1 MRQIGK
7 YHVQE
12 QIGVGGFGEVFKGFD
27 PYIKRIVAIKTCSTH
42 NDEIRNRFFQEAEIA
57 GNLNHKNITTIH
69 DFGVEGELPY
79 LVQEYLSG
87 EDLDHKIKRRDP
99 LPYAEKLV
107 YLIQIARGL
116 AHAHEHGVIHRDIK
130 PANIRILEDGSA
142 KIMDFGIA
150 KLAQQESGL
159 TQTGMTLGT
168 AAYLSPEQIRGEAV
182 DSRTDIF
189 SFGVLAYEL
198 LTYRRP
204 FDGNQISA
212 VLYQLLHHE
221 PPPMREV
228 WPDAPPGASAVVGRC
243 LAKQASGRYE
253 DAGALLHALERL
265 SVGGRAAQ
273 APAADPRKTAAAA
286 AGKHP
291 AAAQPPR
298 GPRGFGAQAHDAD
311 DEPSS
316 LEDIEISTTFVAA
329 PDEETIE
336 AYTAAKTRSSGALI
350 AAVVVAALALA
361 GVGGWWFG
369 TQGDRGGGGAEVA
382 PAEAEADVDD
392 EPEDVTSPTPGQSA
406 PAGLGETGGADGGEA
421 RAPEPV
427 KLDRGLA
434 IIEPPA
440 WTREMIVSL
449 GNGAGRA
456 LDRRRSFRLDPG
468 TYRLHFQIDED
479 GYEVKETVSV
489 SIGEGARQ
497 VVPIPIPQPG
507 GLSVRPQLNRPQGV
521 VLLDGLLRGQTPL
534 RRQLL
539 APKTYRVEIRPRG
552 GANGEGVELDIDIR
566 PGTLTVLT
574 FDLDAG
580 STQRADKALAP

>member
-7 YHVQE
+7 YHVKE

-27 PYIKRIVAIKTCSTH
+27 PYIKRVVAIKTCSTH
-42 NDEIRNRFFQEAEIA
+42 NDEIRSRFFQEAEIA

-130 PANIRILEDGSA
+130 PANVRILEDGSA

-168 AAYLSPEQIRGEAV
+168 AAYLSPEQIRGQSV

-243 LAKQASGRYE
+243 LAKDPSGRYD

-265 SVGGRAAQ
+265 SAGGRAVAS
-273 APAADPRKTAAAA
+273 AAATPDKPQA
-286 AGKHP
+286 AP
-291 AAAQPPR
+291 VAAPPQ
-298 GPRGFGAQAHDAD
+298 GPTGFGAGTESVDAKGLA
-311 DEPSS
+311 S
-316 LEDIEISTTFVAA
+316 LEDIEISTTLVAA
-329 PDEETIE
+329 PDEATIQS
-336 AYTAAKTRSSGALI
+336 YGAAKKGSSGPLI
-350 AAVVVAALALA
+350 AALVVLALTLA

-369 TQGDRGGGGAEVA
+369 
-382 PAEAEADVDD
+382 
-392 EPEDVTSPTPGQSA
+392 
-406 PAGLGETGGADGGEA
+406 
-421 RAPEPV
+421 
-427 KLDRGLA
+427 
-434 IIEPPA
+434 
-440 WTREMIVSL
+440 
-449 GNGAGRA
+449 
-456 LDRRRSFRLDPG
+456 
-468 TYRLHFQIDED
+468 
-479 GYEVKETVSV
+479 
-489 SIGEGARQ
+489 
-497 VVPIPIPQPG
+497 
-507 GLSVRPQLNRPQGV
+507 
-521 VLLDGLLRGQTPL
+521 
-534 RRQLL
+534 
-539 APKTYRVEIRPRG
+539 
-552 GANGEGVELDIDIR
+552 
-566 PGTLTVLT
+566 
-574 FDLDAG
+574 
-580 STQRADKALAP
+580 

>member
-168 AAYLSPEQIRGEAV
+168 AAYLSPEQIRGESV
-182 DSRTDIF
+182 DPRTDIF

-243 LAKQASGRYE
+243 LAKQAAGRYD

-273 APAADPRKTAAAA
+273 APALAPERGSGRPA
-286 AGKHP
+286 AGKRP
-291 AAAQPPR
+291 AAGAPPE
-298 GPRGFGAQAHDAD
+298 GPQGFGAQARDAQD
-311 DEPSS
+311 DSHPAS

-350 AAVVVAALALA
+350 AAVVFRLVVDL
-361 GVGGWWFG
+361 
-369 TQGDRGGGGAEVA
+369 GGGF
-382 PAEAEADVDD
+382 
-392 EPEDVTSPTPGQSA
+392 
-406 PAGLGETGGADGGEA
+406 AGLRFGDAFVASLGA
-421 RAPEPV
+421 
-427 KLDRGLA
+427 
-434 IIEPPA
+434 EPPA
-440 WTREMIVSL
+440 
-449 GNGAGRA
+449 A
-456 LDRRRSFRLDPG
+456 
-468 TYRLHFQIDED
+468 
-479 GYEVKETVSV
+479 
-489 SIGEGARQ
+489 
-497 VVPIPIPQPG
+497 
-507 GLSVRPQLNRPQGV
+507 
-521 VLLDGLLRGQTPL
+521 
-534 RRQLL
+534 
-539 APKTYRVEIRPRG
+539 
-552 GANGEGVELDIDIR
+552 
-566 PGTLTVLT
+566 
-574 FDLDAG
+574 DAG
-580 STQRADKALAP
+580 ER